1 MSYRDDA
8 IRAFCK
14 LRRLQEANESG
25 YVHCITCG
33 AVVKWNE
40 CDGGHF
46 IPRGKRGTEVEAD
59 NVWPQCVSCNR
70 FHAVTRKE
78 YLNALTTKIG
88 EERVKAL
95 EAKAKIQ
102 GKKDYMALTRFFEF
116 QVRQLRK
123 EKGL

>member
-14 LRRLQEANESG
+14 LRRLEEATDNG
-25 YVHCITCG
+25 YVRCITCG
-33 AVVKWNE
+33 EIVKWNE

-46 IPRGKRGTEVEAD
+46 IPRAKRATEIEPD
-59 NVWPQCVSCNR
+59 NVWPQCVTCNR
-70 FHAVTRKE
+70 FSGVTQTE
-78 YLNALTTKIG
+78 YSDALTLKIG

-95 EAKAKIQ
+95 KTKKNTE
-102 GKKDYMALTRFFEF
+102 GKKDYAALAKSFES
-116 QVRQLRK
+116 QARKLRK